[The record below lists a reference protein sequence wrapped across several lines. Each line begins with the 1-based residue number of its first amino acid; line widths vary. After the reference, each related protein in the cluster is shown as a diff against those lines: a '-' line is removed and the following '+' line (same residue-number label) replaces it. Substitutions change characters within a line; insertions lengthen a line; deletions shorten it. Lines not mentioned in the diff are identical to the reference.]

1 MIEMMQISSLSE
13 SSLIPIGST
22 RTGSWSGGKN
32 GRGSRHR
39 GKSKLMEQIDLFL
52 EGMGLYRKQT
62 ARDATCLFR
71 AVSEQVFYSQ
81 CFHYSVRLSCIHFM
95 ERNRNLFPEKIDG
108 EKFEDHARRMRSP
121 REWGGHW
128 EMQAMALLYKK
139 DFIIFNDINTAP
151 VQVTDNNFADKMLLC
166 RIGPNHFDSVFAKSF
181 IDNTAVCQ
189 GLIYELLYGQVFGM
203 EDIDTAVQVM
213 LYEGKQSKD
222 SFEVSTSLRENQARP
237 NSVINVLVKGGTPFP
252 YKVAKALDPRM
263 YRNVEYDLW
272 NDERKELK
280 KNNIFHNEILQIGSK
295 CMVTISENPNHQY
308 PAYIQDMQPDKGPV
322 TVFVE
327 VLGEMCT
334 VPYDNIEPIVLP
346 LAKTRCLLINGTQLH
361 SQTTQSVRFRRFKPS
376 RIGEKNTTLREITD
390 KIQCSLPK
398 MQSAVDFNNNQTINQ
413 VVLWSHNGANS
424 NSNSNSVANSPESSG
439 SRETHCTVDSADSSQ
454 SANGPQIESPYYV
467 VSPPSQPHQWG
478 LYPSIPPCPPPQL
491 SYAQQTQQ
499 QAVHMPTPLYVT
511 FSDGTTM
518 MVPTHRIQDSSQQQQ
533 QTHPFVYHYDS
544 SGMPSA
550 ASFPP
555 HFGMISENIDPQLE
569 NIGMNLEQQLV
580 LHQEEIYGSLPS
592 LMPFPPG
599 SLGYWPAEQQQISHQ
614 LLPAGYCPPP
624 HHHMQQQQQCANPPV
639 ANGEMAPMTVFF
651 STPFP
656 YQLST

>member
-1 MIEMMQISSLSE
+1 MQISSITE
-13 SSLIPIGST
+13 NSLIPIGST
-22 RTGSWSGGKN
+22 RAGGGWSGGSKN

-71 AVSEQVFYSQ
+71 TVSEQVFYSQ

-128 EMQAMALLYKK
+128 EMQAMAILYKK

-151 VQVTDNNFADKMLLC
+151 VQVTDNNFPDKILLC
-166 RIGPNHFDSVFAKSF
+166 RIGPNHFDSVFAKAF

-203 EDIDTAVQVM
+203 EDIDTAVQ
-213 LYEGKQSKD
+213 
-222 SFEVSTSLRENQARP
+222 VSTSLRENQARP

-295 CMVTISENPNHQY
+295 CMVTINDNPNHQY

-346 LAKTRCLLINGTQLH
+346 LAKTRCLFINGTQLH
-361 SQTTQSVRFRRFKPS
+361 TQTTQSVRFRRFKPG
-376 RIGEKNTTLREITD
+376 RIGEKNSTLREITD
-390 KIQCSLPK
+390 KIQSSLPK
-398 MQSAVDFNNNQTINQ
+398 IQSAMDFNNNQAINQ
-413 VVLWSHNGANS
+413 TVVLWSHNGNNNS
-424 NSNSNSVANSPESSG
+424 NSNSNSVTNSPESSG
-439 SRETHCTVDSADSSQ
+439 SRETHCSMDSTEKSQ
-454 SANGPQIESPYYV
+454 SVNGPPQVESPYYV
-467 VSPPSQPHQWG
+467 VSPPSQPQQWG
-478 LYPSIPPCPPPQL
+478 MYQPIPPCPPPQI
-491 SYAQQTQQ
+491 SYAQQAQHQQ
-499 QAVHMPTPLYVT
+499 QAVQMPTPLYVT

-518 MVPTHRIQDSSQQQQ
+518 LVPTHRIHDASQQQQ
-533 QTHPFVYHYDS
+533 QQTPPMMYHYDP
-544 SGMPSA
+544 SGIPPT

-555 HFGMISENIDPQLE
+555 QFGMVGENIDQQLE
-569 NIGMNLEQQLV
+569 NVGMNLEQQLV
-580 LHQEEIYGSLPS
+580 LHQDDGYGSSLPS
-592 LMPFPPG
+592 LMQIPTG
-599 SLGYWPAEQQQISHQ
+599 SLGYWPAEQQQIPHH
-614 LLPAGYCPPP
+614 LLPTGFCPPPPPP
-624 HHHMQQQQQCANPPV
+624 HHHMQQQQCGNPPV
-639 ANGEMAPMTVFF
+639 INAGEMTPMTVFF
-651 STPFP
+651 SSPFP
-656 YQLST
+656 Y